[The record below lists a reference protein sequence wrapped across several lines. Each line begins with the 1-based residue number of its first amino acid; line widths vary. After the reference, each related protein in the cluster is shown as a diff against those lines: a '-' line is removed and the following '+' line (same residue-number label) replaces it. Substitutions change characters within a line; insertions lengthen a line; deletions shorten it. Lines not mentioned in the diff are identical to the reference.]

1 MTQLSDLVMNPTRW
15 YITFKTFLNK
25 QCQNRPEGTEW
36 SRRIKGKHS
45 VYSFTLYCCVMTPIA
60 ALLWRAGY
68 REAVA
73 GNWMLGPRQRNEVT
87 WNKPPELQ
95 HTFCTPSFSSFAL
108 SYHPSWLPF
117 PSTCCR
123 RMSCSAGKGWRRK
136 QSFCIAETAH
146 TDCVSSM
153 LFVEFTESLY
163 LQWKLYQHIYLF
175 QLGKCREK
183 C

>member
-1 MTQLSDLVMNPTRW
+1 MNPTRW

-25 QCQNRPEGTEW
+25 QFQNSPEGTEG
-36 SRRIKGKHS
+36 SRRIKDKHS
-45 VYSFTLYCCVMTPIA
+45 VSSFTLYCCVMTQIA

-117 PSTCCR
+117 PSTCCTENELL
-123 RMSCSAGKGWRRK
+123 SGAVAWRRK

-153 LFVEFTESLY
+153 LFVSLQRVCTSLS